1 MCIKVQ
7 SVSCIPT
14 TRMVRSAEEL
24 FAIDKMAAQGKSIK
38 KVAETLGGASGNDEA
53 VAAAAAL
60 RGRDGAAQRW
70 ATSRRGRWFVSR
82 YLVFS
87 DMCVMCTFFN
97 WSSDKIRSVFVR
109 ITDQRIAL
117 QSYRAAQSLSVRR
130 RLQASGIERG
140 RSIVQGAHECGA
152 LARESRSCVGK
163 NG

>member
-1 MCIKVQ
+1 MCIKVP

-24 FAIDKMAAQGKSIK
+24 FAIDKMAAQSKSIK
-38 KVAETLGGASGNDEA
+38 KIAETLGGASGNDEA

-97 WSSDKIRSVFVR
+97 WSSDRLRSAFVR
-109 ITDQRIAL
+109 ITDQRLAC
-117 QSYRAAQSLSVRR
+117 RAAQSLVFADVCRHLATSAAA
-130 RLQASGIERG
+130 ASSKGT
-140 RSIVQGAHECGA
+140 
-152 LARESRSCVGK
+152 
-163 NG
+163 